1 MLVIELNE
9 SFNRALGNKRNWI
22 INGPVE
28 WTSVLID
35 METEFP
41 DVDKEYIRKQFLAC
55 KEVTEELLGVGK
67 YSDITYLDYMTFFG
81 E

>member
-1 MLVIELNE
+1 MLVIELNK
-9 SFNRALGNKRNWI
+9 SFNKALANPANWT
-22 INGPVE
+22 INGPVQ

-35 METEFP
+35 MEVEFS
-41 DVDKEYIRKQFLAC
+41 DIDKEYVRKHFLAC

-67 YSDITYLDYMTFFG
+67 YNDITYLDYLSFFG